1 MQYKNF
7 FHKKLPTTIIFQGL
21 NFLGEKLSTNIS
33 QNGGNVLILD
43 EVTKKNT
50 VNIRNIQSLNK
61 NTNGEIKIIDTMS
74 SINYDDI
81 LRSVSDIN
89 FSIFLANFEYE
100 GELNIEKNLALL
112 DVFFEISKLYQ
123 TKALVTVSLNKK
135 ETPAFNEYQSS
146 VENKVIKEQEET
158 KVSLV
163 KIAEVYGEN
172 LDTFVKNSINSIL
185 ESIKREEKIKIKK
198 EHSFFHYV
206 YIDDAVSGLFNIL
219 FSQKSGVFTLSN
231 KEDIS
236 NISLAFRISDLTGFP
251 VISIEPRDRKI
262 EDRIKNPINILDD
275 WEIKTVFEEGIR
287 KVIED
292 KLSYLINNTSNIKNI
307 KTHIDDIKTEEKVKK
322 IQDNKNRGIDMLDF
336 DNIKNNYLNENN
348 TTRLIDRKPRN
359 HKKKLLYLMSFIAII
374 LVAFIIYTALI
385 IVNYENSKNILIQ
398 EVSTFNTQ
406 SNHTLNV
413 QNNKLISSEQKTIN
427 LLSITYNAFKYL
439 PFYNN
444 FYKTFKISLNI
455 SQSVKQS
462 LFQNKNINNYY
473 YNLSYNNKISSL
485 SSAYNVTNLKY
496 ENKQINNLNLLSSG
510 FKTSYYTYISKL
522 ALNNKLYIQNTN
534 NNALAIYEM
543 LSGNKNYTLV
553 FYTTKNNTGI
563 RNITISQYEFISIK
577 NGNIVKIIDSPN
589 AGDLNTTSDIQSLQ
603 LKSDAISTLVN
614 NAFKTS
620 NSGVIYINKSVYTN
634 ISTIDKNPNFIK
646 GILLSNKKLLLLSI
660 LESNLNKNIY
670 IYITNKS
677 INNINKFL

>member
-7 FHKKLPTTIIFQGL
+7 FHKKLPTTVIFQGL

-135 ETPAFNEYQSS
+135 EAPAFNEYQSS

-287 KVIED
+287 KVIGD

-406 SNHTLNV
+406 SNQSLNV

-589 AGDLNTTSDIQSLQ
+589 AGDLNTTSNIQSLP

-620 NSGVIYINKSVYTN
+620 NSGVIYINKSIYTN

-646 GILLSNKKLLLLSI
+646 GILLSNKKLLIMSM
-660 LESNLNKNIY
+660 LESNINKNIY